1 MPRQTSLRAG
11 ATPAAHGSYS
21 GNEAREQRQS
31 SVLAAAHF
39 RTWLLQPSG
48 PKVNHGCV
56 WWTHP
61 PVAHPLVHGVRRCV
75 PEVLAHQVRGVHW
88 RWGLLICDGN
98 GFPLP
103 LWARFSAKAIE
114 VSR

>member
-1 MPRQTSLRAG
+1 MILHMCCHQTSGTRLRGMPRQTSLRAG

-48 PKVNHGCV
+48 PKINHGCLC
-56 WWTHP
+56 WTQA
-61 PVAHPLVHGVRRCV
+61 PVAHLIVQGVRSCE
-75 PEVLAHQVRGVHW
+75 PEVLVHQVRG
-88 RWGLLICDGN
+88 
-98 GFPLP
+98 
-103 LWARFSAKAIE
+103 
-114 VSR
+114 